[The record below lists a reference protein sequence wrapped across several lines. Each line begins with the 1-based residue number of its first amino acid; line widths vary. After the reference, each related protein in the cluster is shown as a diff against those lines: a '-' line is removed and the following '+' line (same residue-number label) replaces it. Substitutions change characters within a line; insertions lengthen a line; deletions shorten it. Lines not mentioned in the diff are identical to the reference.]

1 MGKYFT
7 IAELCRSEKA
17 DQHGINNKCNKQQ
30 AEQLKQLIEN
40 VLDPLRELYGKPIKV
55 NSGFRCAELNKL
67 VGGKP
72 TSQHLRGEAA
82 DITAGSREENK
93 KLFQLIKEK
102 FPFDQL
108 IDEKNYAWVHV
119 SFNEK
124 FQRNQILSL

>member
-17 DQHGINNKCNKQQ
+17 DQYGINNKCNKQQ

-40 VLDPLRELYGKPIKV
+40 VLDPLRKLYGKPIKV

-102 FPFDQL
+102 LPFDQL